1 MRNRFFGRLC
11 GLVLLGVILTP
22 PAQAAPLSG
31 RYVAM
36 GSSYAAGPG
45 ITTPADQPPTRC
57 ARSQDNYARQ
67 VARRLTLDL
76 VDVSCSGA
84 TTANL
89 LEPWRELP
97 AQVAAVTSDTRLV
110 TMTIGGN
117 DLNFVGN
124 LDAASCRATQGAGCP
139 PVQAPAEA
147 DYAAVERA
155 LHAVVTA
162 VRTRAPQARIVFVQY
177 PAVLPPVG
185 VCARTP
191 MMEDEADRLR
201 ATAARLVTITDEV
214 AQAEKVDVVRFS
226 VRSAEHD
233 ACAADP
239 WISGYVDASGQK
251 APVPYPNLAGM
262 TAVADDLRSRG
273 PPSEAPSVAGLRAP
287 HLHLRHLHRFA
298 GDFIII
304 SIA

>member
-1 MRNRFFGRLC
+1 M
-11 GLVLLGVILTP
+11 T
-22 PAQAAPLSG
+22 G

-57 ARSQDNYARQ
+57 ARSRDNYAHQ

-97 AQVAAVTSDTRLV
+97 PQVAAVTSDTRLV

-117 DLNFVGN
+117 DLTFVGN
-124 LDAASCRATQGAGCP
+124 LDAASCRAMQETSCP
-139 PVQAPAEA
+139 AVQAPDEA
-147 DYAAVERA
+147 AYAAVERA
-155 LHAVVTA
+155 LHAVVAA
-162 VRTRAPQARIVFVQY
+162 VRARAPEARIVFVEY
-177 PAVLPPVG
+177 PAVLPPAG

-191 MMEDEADRLR
+191 MTVDGADRLR
-201 ATAARLVTITDEV
+201 ATAARLVAITDEV
-214 AQAEKVDVVRFS
+214 AQTEKVEVVRFS
-226 VRSAEHD
+226 LRSAGHD

-239 WISGYVDASGQK
+239 WISGYVDGAGQK
-251 APVPYPNLAGM
+251 ERVPYHPNLAGM
-262 TAVADDLRSRG
+262 TAVADDLVALLSR
-273 PPSEAPSVAGLRAP
+273 
-287 HLHLRHLHRFA
+287 
-298 GDFIII
+298 
-304 SIA
+304 